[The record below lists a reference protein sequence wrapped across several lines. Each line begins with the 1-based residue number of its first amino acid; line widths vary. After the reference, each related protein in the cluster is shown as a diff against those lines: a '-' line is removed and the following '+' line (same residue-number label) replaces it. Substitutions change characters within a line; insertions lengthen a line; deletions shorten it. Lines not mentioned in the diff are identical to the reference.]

1 MQMKNKQKDMD
12 VVSHLSELRNRIL
25 VTLAFFIAFFIGG
38 FIYVEEIY
46 AFFVNDIDMEL
57 TVISPGEIIWIYFS
71 MAGIVAIAGTLPII
85 AYQIWAFI
93 KPGLTPHERKV
104 SLPYIPVIFVLFVAG
119 LAFGYF
125 IFIKLIFPFLLSLND
140 GMFDVM
146 FTVDRY
152 FKFLFRVTI
161 PFAIMFE
168 LPIIAMFLTGLGMLN
183 PDAMKKY
190 RKYAY
195 FALIVI
201 STMLTP
207 PDFILPLI
215 VSIPFILLY
224 EVSIYLSKTVYRKK
238 LKKHEEFMN
247 EENV

>member
-1 MQMKNKQKDMD
+1 MKPKQKDMD
-12 VVSHLSELRNRIL
+12 VVSHLSELRNRIM
-25 VTLAFFIAFFIGG
+25 VTLVFFIAFFIGG

-46 AFFVNDIDMEL
+46 AFFVNDINMEL

-71 MAGIVAIAGTLPII
+71 MAGVVAIAGTLPVL

-93 KPGLTPHERKV
+93 KPGLTSHERKI
-104 SLPYIPVIFVLFVAG
+104 SLPYVPVIFLLFLAG

-152 FKFLFRVTI
+152 FKFLFRITL

-168 LPIIAMFLTGLGMLN
+168 LPIIAMFLTGLGVLN
-183 PDAMKKY
+183 PDVMKKY

-195 FALIVI
+195 FILIVI

-207 PDFILPLI
+207 PDFILPLL

-224 EVSIYLSKTVYRKK
+224 EISIYLSKVVYKRKQ
-238 LKKHEEFMN
+238 KKHEELMG
-247 EENV
+247 

>member
-1 MQMKNKQKDMD
+1 MKNKQKDMD

>member
-1 MQMKNKQKDMD
+1 MD